1 VNAARV
7 VAVVAVAVVVLAFA
21 VTVMASDYVRAAAK
35 EAVCD
40 TPDEHDPAALAALDP
55 AVRGYIDAVDS
66 REVNAL
72 VTVFAPQ
79 ATVDDTRRSCRGRA
93 AIRDWASDEVIG
105 GRLTVLRTT
114 PGPEGPTVLLHF
126 APAGFMAGF
135 RARYTFDVD
144 HDVITRIT
152 LRYA

>member
-1 VNAARV
+1 VSAARV
-7 VAVVAVAVVVLAFA
+7 VAVVAAVAVVAFT
-21 VTVMASDYVRAAAK
+21 VTVTASDYVRAAAK
-35 EAVCD
+35 EAVRD

-66 REVNAL
+66 RDVNAL

-79 ATVDDTRRSCRGRA
+79 AAVDDTGRSFRGRA
-93 AIRDWASDEVIG
+93 AIREWAGDEVIG
-105 GRLTVLRTT
+105 GRLTVLRTM
-114 PGPEGPTVLLHF
+114 PGPRGPTVLLHF
-126 APAGFMAGF
+126 DPAGFMAGF